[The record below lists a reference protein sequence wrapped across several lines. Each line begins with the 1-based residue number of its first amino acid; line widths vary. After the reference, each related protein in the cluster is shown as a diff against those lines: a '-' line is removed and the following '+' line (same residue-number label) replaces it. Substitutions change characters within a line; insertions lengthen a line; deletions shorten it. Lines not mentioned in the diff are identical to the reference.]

1 MYSQNNEE
9 QVIYDYFANKT
20 KSIHHI
26 LLDIGANDGRTFS
39 NSLRLIELGW
49 YAVLVEPSERAQQAL
64 QALHGHNPRVHLIKA
79 AIGLET
85 GTATLHESG
94 HHLPD
99 KSDHAL
105 LSSLKPEETERWRR
119 ARVEFTDVEVDV
131 ITYQELLQR
140 CGYTGFDFI
149 TIDAEGMD
157 LEILVQIDLS
167 HTGLLCIEWNS
178 NHEVREQVLNYCQH
192 YGLTKVLYTNAENLI
207 IGR

>member
-9 QVIYDYFANKT
+9 QVIYDYFANKSD
-20 KSIHHI
+20 KAPRI
-26 LLDIGANDGRTFS
+26 LLDIGANDGKTFS

-49 YAVLVEPSERAQQAL
+49 YGVLVEPSERAQQAL

-85 GTATLHESG
+85 GKATLHESG

-119 ARVEFTDVEVDV
+119 ARVEFTDVEVEM
-131 ITYQELLQR
+131 ITYQALLQR

-178 NHEVREQVLNYCQH
+178 NHEVREQVLSYCQR
-192 YGLTKVLYTNAENLI
+192 YDLTRVLYTNAENLI